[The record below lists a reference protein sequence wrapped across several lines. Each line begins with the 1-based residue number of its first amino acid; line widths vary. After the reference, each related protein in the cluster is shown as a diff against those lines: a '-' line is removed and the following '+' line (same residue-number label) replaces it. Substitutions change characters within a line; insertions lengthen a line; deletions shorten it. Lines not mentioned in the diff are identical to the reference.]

1 MNLQPLLDFAL
12 DATWQAGRISL
23 GYFQTGVAVERK
35 SDNSPVTIA
44 DKNAEQRLRQLI
56 TQTYP
61 DHAIIGEEFGEQG
74 DTSGLKWIV
83 DPIDGTKSFMSGV
96 PLYGCLMALVE
107 GDQVLVGV
115 AHFPAL
121 NETVYAARGLG
132 AFWNGRRARV
142 SKQTSLGD
150 SVLLMSDVGNYG
162 DKTAAWEKL
171 VSSTYIQRT
180 WGDSYGYL
188 LVATG
193 RAEIMLDA
201 KMAVWDCGPFPVILE
216 EAGGTFTDWKGK
228 SSIYNG
234 ESIATN
240 GVLYNQV
247 MEIVNRT

>member
-44 DKNAEQRLRQLI
+44 DKSAEQRLRQLI

-96 PLYGCLMALVE
+96 PLYGCLMALVD
-107 GDQVLVGV
+107 GDEVLVGV

-142 SKQTSLGD
+142 STRSSLSD
-150 SVLLMSDVGNYG
+150 SLLLMSDVSNYG

-193 RAEIMLDA
+193 RAEIMLDS

-228 SSIYNG
+228 STIYGG

-240 GVLYNQV
+240 GVLYDQV
-247 MEIVNRT
+247 MEIVNRS